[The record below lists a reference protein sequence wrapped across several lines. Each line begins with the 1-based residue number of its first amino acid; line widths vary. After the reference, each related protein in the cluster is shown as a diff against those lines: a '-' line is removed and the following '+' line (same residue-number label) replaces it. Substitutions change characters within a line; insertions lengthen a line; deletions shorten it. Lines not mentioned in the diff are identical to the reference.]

1 MIVVFSFFASFVFFL
16 SLPSAAMEF
25 DLKVPDF
32 RGHYILAHKEGYAVN
47 TDYRALEREAFFKQ
61 YVAPILRGIDR
72 HVMERA
78 NRNEPARILIFVHGG
93 LNPYEIGLERVER
106 LLKAEDKGEITHRF
120 LGKSHYYPIFIN
132 WNSSFGSSLYDD
144 LFEVR
149 RGERNRLLAYPTS
162 PFKLA
167 ARIAEAVFTAPLAW
181 WYMGKNWLESI
192 AWPTHEEKELRKK
205 EGRFN
210 QEFIKRIYAGISWF
224 VFLPITM
231 TTQPFIQTFGT
242 PAWEMMKRRADLVAA
257 KRLIPVNGHTD
268 EGAAWI
274 LMDGMGKRIPIK
286 DGKSIKGMW
295 QTGDETKTIAP
306 IEITLVGHSM
316 GTLVIDRILQAFPEI
331 HFKRIIYLASASSIE
346 DFERFVAPYL
356 NDHVDTEF
364 WTISLFYTD
373 EAWENE
379 WYLVFVDRGSL
390 LVWIDSFFE
399 NAVTPRQ
406 KRLGKISNLEEY
418 AFRREVDGKPIPIL
432 RALFPMADIEYKK
445 FRGREGDPGEH
456 GDFDER
462 EILRKIMCMI
472 EPAAFDMASC
482 QGAYER

>member
-1 MIVVFSFFASFVFFL
+1 
-16 SLPSAAMEF
+16 
-25 DLKVPDF
+25 
-32 RGHYILAHKEGYAVN
+32 
-47 TDYRALEREAFFKQ
+47 
-61 YVAPILRGIDR
+61 
-72 HVMERA
+72 
-78 NRNEPARILIFVHGG
+78 
-93 LNPYEIGLERVER
+93 
-106 LLKAEDKGEITHRF
+106 
-120 LGKSHYYPIFIN
+120 
-132 WNSSFGSSLYDD
+132 
-144 LFEVR
+144 
-149 RGERNRLLAYPTS
+149 
-162 PFKLA
+162 
-167 ARIAEAVFTAPLAW
+167 
-181 WYMGKNWLESI
+181 
-192 AWPTHEEKELRKK
+192 
-205 EGRFN
+205 
-210 QEFIKRIYAGISWF
+210 
-224 VFLPITM
+224 
-231 TTQPFIQTFGT
+231 
-242 PAWEMMKRRADLVAA
+242 VAA

-274 LMDGMGKRIPIK
+274 LMDEMGKRIPIK

-295 QTGDETKTIAP
+295 QTGDEKTIAP

-316 GTLVIDRILQAFPEI
+316 GTLVIDRILQAFPKI

-418 AFRREVDGKPIPIL
+418 AFRREVDGKPVPIL
-432 RALFPMADIEYKK
+432 GELSPMADIEYKK

-472 EPAAFDMASC
+472 EPAAFDTLLVKVPTNANVEASRTP
-482 QGAYER
+482 GLGVRKKAGSRALSDNKRLLLAVSLFAELR